1 MKTVRILLASPLLW
15 GFVAL
20 ILFLVGLAPWAFPG
34 EGVSFMAQT
43 LGVLPAADQSHPL
56 ARIFFGAL
64 GACFPTASAVV
75 CMNAASA
82 VFGALSVALVCAVV
96 RGLFRLLA
104 NDEPR
109 TLPHVPWAIA
119 IAVPATALAC
129 LFAPAFFRA
138 ATHFQWQTFDLFLA
152 LAAALLVVRTALNGS
167 AIRMG
172 VAAGLIGL
180 IAMES
185 AELLLL
191 TPFLTIGLIVGYFFA
206 RERLSIRSYLRALV
220 LPAAIGFVLTC
231 CVIGVTSPTFLKGI
245 AAHGAG
251 LAYDIV
257 GFFKDG
263 PWILMALF
271 GLVPGLLAT
280 FVIGTAGA
288 NTRTPSSVVTVY
300 SLLILS
306 LVAALPIAV
315 SPSALAP
322 EWIDAYPL
330 IPIVCVALGFGAAC
344 GALTLYALVRTPPEG
359 VDRTFCRHI
368 ARKASFVVLPL
379 ALVVLIG
386 GSLLM
391 LRSKPR
397 ATDVNLPPA
406 KAAVAAFDRGSVWS
420 LLPAANVKT
429 AQDLPR
435 EAADAILDAVGEDWL
450 LVDGALDPYLA
461 LRAATRDKGPTILH
475 VDDREALLK
484 AFEEAD
490 FIKNIKEEDRENL
503 RLWLRDFGFLAFLQ
517 AWSDLDSQAVYEHLA
532 FLSPDFLAASRDPSK
547 TNFAQR
553 LFNNNLLP
561 EGLIY
566 RLAPTQQAR
575 RENLR
580 VPEDLATAV
589 PSLGKV
595 LDISTGP
602 MLNAFADDLRH
613 RLSAAAVNTAFAL
626 TVSGEADAAK
636 ALLQKVHTF
645 DPENLSALIFLHDL
659 AVRGGDEPLRDR
671 CEADLIAF
679 YNRAREEKRILSF
692 EEIRIT
698 QGNLPLQPLLQAF
711 VVQYARN
718 IRAQEAVSTLRRIA
732 ENVRNQS
739 AALFQNPGQILAADL
754 QAAANDPARRGE
766 AIAKFN
772 AILRNADAA
781 LASLDDPEAQKA
793 NANAQLPTREQLI
806 EAKIEAL
813 RNLARLYLQ
822 SNDINGLRDAVLQG
836 ESLGNPDAFAFERAL
851 LHAVAGES
859 EKAIQAIDRY
869 LKAPRDKS
877 DDNTRNDPTNRDD
890 LDALTFLAALQIS
903 RGDLEAVRTGT
914 LDRIKTVIEAKEKKR
929 MEEAGRAT
937 TNNRDNYYLY
947 VVQAQLALAEG
958 NLKDAREAFLN
969 AHKVR
974 PENEPVRNAI
984 LELDLRL
991 DDRVT
996 LGVHAK
1002 DFLEY
1007 DPSFPFA
1014 NYAMGSN
1021 ALIDNRPQDAI
1032 GYLRRSIDQRSLSRM
1047 PYAPAAYNDLAEAY
1061 RRTNNWDEA
1070 INAANEAIRLAPG
1083 LAVAYE
1089 TAASAYLGKGDLQ
1102 NAKRFIDQA
1111 FVISQETAPNQ
1122 PVDPRFILT
1131 RAKLLNEQGNATEA
1145 KKLLEEV
1152 RPRYNDLDAFS
1163 RADYD
1168 AFRAELGN

>member
-75 CMNAASA
+75 CMNAVSA

-359 VDRTFCRHI
+359 IDRTFCRHI

-475 VDDREALLK
+475 VDDREALLD
-484 AFEEAD
+484 AFEKAT
-490 FIKNIKEEDRENL
+490 FIKDADREDL
-503 RLWLRDFGFLAFLQ
+503 RLWLRDFGFIAFLQ
-517 AWSDLDSQAVYEHLA
+517 AWFDRDPQAVYENLA
-532 FLSPDFLAASRDPSK
+532 FLSPGFLASFRDPSK
-547 TNFAQR
+547 TNFTQR

-561 EGLIY
+561 DGLIY
-566 RLAPTQQAR
+566 RLAPNQQVR
-575 RENLR
+575 REKLN
-580 VPEDLATAV
+580 VPEDLDAAV

-613 RLSAAAVNTAFAL
+613 RLSASAVNTAFAL
-626 TVSGEADAAK
+626 AVSGEADAAK
-636 ALLQKVHTF
+636 VLLQKVHDF
-645 DPENLSALIFLHDL
+645 APENLSALIFLHDF

-692 EEIRIT
+692 EEIRIE

-739 AALFQNPGQILAADL
+739 AALLQNPGQILAADL
-754 QAAANDPARRGE
+754 QAAANDPARRNE

-772 AILRNADAA
+772 EILRNADAV
-781 LASLDDPEAQKA
+781 LAQLDDPEAQKA

-1007 DPSFPFA
+1007 DHSFPFA

-1111 FVISQETAPNQ
+1111 FAISQETAPNQ

-1131 RAKLLNEQGNATEA
+1131 RAKLLATQGKAAEA

-1168 AFRAELGN
+1168 AFRASLGN